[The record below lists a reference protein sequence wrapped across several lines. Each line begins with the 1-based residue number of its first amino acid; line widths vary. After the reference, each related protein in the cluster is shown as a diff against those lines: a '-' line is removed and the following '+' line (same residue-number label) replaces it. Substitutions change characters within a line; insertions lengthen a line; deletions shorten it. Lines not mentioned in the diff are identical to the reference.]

1 MESHHNLMFAQCES
15 GSRGL
20 VVYQSLDVDPDEFWP
35 VQMKQLW
42 SKAAF
47 ETEPYGIQ
55 YYPSKKTAPPC
66 WQIVDGE
73 WKMTNV
79 TCDQPEFMLKL
90 DDM

>member
-1 MESHHNLMFAQCES
+1 MFAQCES

-47 ETEPYGIQ
+47 ETEPYG
-55 YYPSKKTAPPC
+55 S
-66 WQIVDGE
+66 QIVDGE